1 MPKVVKNLLFLGLGA
16 CFIWVLSACF
26 LWLSA
31 SAESVRDWE
40 GGTDYVEENGRA
52 GIVFNAG
59 EQTFLGI
66 YTKKTYNMN
75 EGITIRFRVNSIP
88 GVQGDADEAVKAF
101 LSGSLMY
108 NPDVKCSHHEHHG
121 EGHDCSSQGGHHCG
135 GHCHG

>member
-26 LWLSA
+26 LWLSV
-31 SAESVRDWE
+31 SAESVHDWE
-40 GGTDYVEENGRA
+40 GGAEYVEENGRA

-66 YTKKTYNMN
+66 YTNKTYNMN

-88 GVQGDADEAVKAF
+88 GVQGETDAWFAF
-101 LSGSLMY
+101 ML
-108 NPDVKCSHHEHHG
+108 
-121 EGHDCSSQGGHHCG
+121 
-135 GHCHG
+135 